1 MTSRLSLRSL
11 FAAGFV
17 PLVAASLALSSCSD
31 STDESAPSFKGKG
44 SGMTTVNNSDKEE
57 ENAEETT
64 AAQKTVTKEEEAPEE
79 PPVVTVTQ
87 TEKQEAPSSTGGGQK
102 TGVGNYISDFNEY
115 GWLDGGYANCQRF
128 ERALFAGAGPDG
140 RAIICETGGS
150 DKIYR
155 SSMFDGQF
163 QTSDVTQDGNNYYV
177 NADPSI
183 IVVTPSG
190 VSVREGGGL
199 AATGEFTES
208 WQR

>member
-1 MTSRLSLRSL
+1 MTSRLSLRPL
-11 FAAGFV
+11 IAAGFV
-17 PLVAASLALSSCSD
+17 PFVAASLALSGCSN
-31 STDESAPSFKGKG
+31 STDESAPSFKGEG

-57 ENAEETT
+57 ETAEETT
-64 AAQKTVTKEEEAPEE
+64 AAQETVTKESPEE

-87 TEKQEAPSSTGGGQK
+87 TEKQEPPSSTGGGQK
-102 TGVGNYISDFNEY
+102 TGVGNYISNFNEY

-128 ERALFAGAGPDG
+128 ERALFAGSGPDG
-140 RAIICETGGS
+140 RVIICETGGGV
-150 DKIYR
+150 KFYR

-163 QTSDVTQDGNNYYV
+163 ETGDVTQDGNNYYV

>member
-1 MTSRLSLRSL
+1 MTSRLSLRPL
-11 FAAGFV
+11 IAAGFV
-17 PLVAASLALSSCSD
+17 PLVAASLALSGCSN
-31 STDESAPSFKGKG
+31 STDEAAPSFKGEG

-57 ENAEETT
+57 ETAEETT
-64 AAQKTVTKEEEAPEE
+64 AAQETVTKESPEE
-79 PPVVTVTQ
+79 SPVVTVTQ

-102 TGVGNYISDFNEY
+102 TGVGNYISNFNEY

-128 ERALFAGAGPDG
+128 EHALFAGAGPDG
-140 RAIICETGGS
+140 RVIICETGGGV
-150 DKIYR
+150 KFYR

>member
-1 MTSRLSLRSL
+1 
-11 FAAGFV
+11 
-17 PLVAASLALSSCSD
+17 
-31 STDESAPSFKGKG
+31 
-44 SGMTTVNNSDKEE
+44 MTTVNNSDKEE
-57 ENAEETT
+57 ETAEETT
-64 AAQKTVTKEEEAPEE
+64 AAQETVTKESPEE

-102 TGVGNYISDFNEY
+102 TGVGNYISNFNEY

-128 ERALFAGAGPDG
+128 ERALFAGSGPDG
-140 RAIICETGGS
+140 RVIICETGGGY
-150 DKIYR
+150 KFYR

-163 QTSDVTQDGNNYYV
+163 ETGDVTQDGNNYYV

>member
-31 STDESAPSFKGKG
+31 STDDAAPSFKGKG

-87 TEKQEAPSSTGGGQK
+87 TEKQEAPSS
-102 TGVGNYISDFNEY
+102 
-115 GWLDGGYANCQRF
+115 
-128 ERALFAGAGPDG
+128 
-140 RAIICETGGS
+140 
-150 DKIYR
+150 
-155 SSMFDGQF
+155 
-163 QTSDVTQDGNNYYV
+163 
-177 NADPSI
+177 
-183 IVVTPSG
+183 
-190 VSVREGGGL
+190 
-199 AATGEFTES
+199 
-208 WQR
+208 

>member
-11 FAAGFV
+11 IAAGFV
-17 PLVAASLALSSCSD
+17 PLVAASLALSGCSN
-31 STDESAPSFKGKG
+31 STDESAPSFKGEG

-57 ENAEETT
+57 ETAEETT
-64 AAQKTVTKEEEAPEE
+64 AAQETVTKESPEE

-87 TEKQEAPSSTGGGQK
+87 TEKQEAPSSPGGGQK
-102 TGVGNYISDFNEY
+102 TGEGNYISDFNGH
-115 GWLDGGYANCQRF
+115 GWLDGDYASCNRF
-128 ERALFAGAGPDG
+128 ERALFAGSGPDG
-140 RAIICETGGS
+140 RVIICETGGGY
-150 DKIYR
+150 KFYR

-163 QTSDVTQDGNNYYV
+163 ESDDVTQDGNNYYV

>member
-1 MTSRLSLRSL
+1 MTSRLSLRPL
-11 FAAGFV
+11 IAAGFV
-17 PLVAASLALSSCSD
+17 PLVAASLALSGCSN
-31 STDESAPSFKGKG
+31 STDEAAPSFKGEG

-57 ENAEETT
+57 ETAEETT
-64 AAQKTVTKEEEAPEE
+64 AAQETVTKESPEE

-87 TEKQEAPSSTGGGQK
+87 TEKQEAPSSPGGGQK
-102 TGVGNYISDFNEY
+102 TGEGNYISDFNGH
-115 GWLDGGYANCQRF
+115 GWLDGDYASCNRF
-128 ERALFAGAGPDG
+128 ERALFAGSGPDG
-140 RAIICETGGS
+140 RVIICETGGGY
-150 DKIYR
+150 KFYR

-163 QTSDVTQDGNNYYV
+163 ESDDVTQDGNNYYV

-199 AATGEFTES
+199 AATGEFTEA

>member
-1 MTSRLSLRSL
+1 MTFRLSLRPL
-11 FAAGFV
+11 IAAGFV
-17 PLVAASLALSSCSD
+17 PLVAASLALSGCSN
-31 STDESAPSFKGKG
+31 STDESAPSFKGEG

-64 AAQKTVTKEEEAPEE
+64 AAQKTVTKESPEE

-102 TGVGNYISDFNEY
+102 TGVGNYISNFNEY

-128 ERALFAGAGPDG
+128 ERALFAGSGPDG
-140 RAIICETGGS
+140 RVIICETGGGY
-150 DKIYR
+150 KFYR

-163 QTSDVTQDGNNYYV
+163 ETGDVTQDGNNYYV

>member
-1 MTSRLSLRSL
+1 MTSRLSLRPL
-11 FAAGFV
+11 IAAGFV
-17 PLVAASLALSSCSD
+17 PLVAASLALSGCSN
-31 STDESAPSFKGKG
+31 STDESAPSFKGEG

-57 ENAEETT
+57 ETAEETT
-64 AAQKTVTKEEEAPEE
+64 AAQETVTKESPEE

-102 TGVGNYISDFNEY
+102 TGVGNYISNFNEY

-128 ERALFAGAGPDG
+128 ERALFAGSGPDG
-140 RAIICETGGS
+140 RVIICETGGGY
-150 DKIYR
+150 KFYR

-163 QTSDVTQDGNNYYV
+163 ETGDVTQDGNNYYV

-183 IVVTPSG
+183 IVVTPSA

>member
-11 FAAGFV
+11 IAAGFV
-17 PLVAASLALSSCSD
+17 PFVAASLALSGCSN
-31 STDESAPSFKGKG
+31 STDESAPSFKGEG

-57 ENAEETT
+57 ETAEETT
-64 AAQKTVTKEEEAPEE
+64 AAQETVTKESPEE

-87 TEKQEAPSSTGGGQK
+87 TEKQEAPSSPGGGQK
-102 TGVGNYISDFNEY
+102 TGEGNYISDFNGH
-115 GWLDGGYANCQRF
+115 GWLDGDYASCNRF
-128 ERALFAGAGPDG
+128 ERALFAGSGPDG
-140 RAIICETGGS
+140 RVIICETGGGY
-150 DKIYR
+150 KFYR

-163 QTSDVTQDGNNYYV
+163 ESDDVTQDGNNYYV

>member
-1 MTSRLSLRSL
+1 MTSRLSLRPL
-11 FAAGFV
+11 IAAGFV
-17 PLVAASLALSSCSD
+17 PFVAASLALSGCSN
-31 STDESAPSFKGKG
+31 STDESAPSFKGEG

-57 ENAEETT
+57 ETAEETT
-64 AAQKTVTKEEEAPEE
+64 AAQETVTKESPEE

-87 TEKQEAPSSTGGGQK
+87 TEKQEAPSSPGGGQK
-102 TGVGNYISDFNEY
+102 TGEGNYISDFNGH
-115 GWLDGGYANCQRF
+115 GWLDGDYASCNRF
-128 ERALFAGAGPDG
+128 ERALFAGSGPDG
-140 RAIICETGGS
+140 RVIICETGGG

-183 IVVTPSG
+183 IVVTPSA

>member
-1 MTSRLSLRSL
+1 MTSRLSLRPL
-11 FAAGFV
+11 IAAGFV
-17 PLVAASLALSSCSD
+17 PLVAASLALSGCSN
-31 STDESAPSFKGKG
+31 STDESAPSFKGEG

-64 AAQKTVTKEEEAPEE
+64 AAQKTVTKESPEE

-102 TGVGNYISDFNEY
+102 TGVGNYISNFNEY
-115 GWLDGGYANCQRF
+115 GWLDDGYANCQRF

-140 RAIICETGGS
+140 RVIICETGGGV
-150 DKIYR
+150 KFYR

-163 QTSDVTQDGNNYYV
+163 ETGDVTQDGNNYYV

>member
-1 MTSRLSLRSL
+1 MNSRSRLRSL
-11 FAAGFV
+11 IAAGFV
-17 PLVAASLALSSCSD
+17 PLVAASLALSGCSNAK
-31 STDESAPSFKGKG
+31 DEAAPSFKGEG
-44 SGMTTVNNSDKEE
+44 GGMTTVNNSNKEAD
-57 ENAEETT
+57 NAEENTD
-64 AAQKTVTKEEEAPEE
+64 AQKTAPKEEEAPKE

-87 TEKQEAPSSTGGGQK
+87 TEKQESPSSSGGGQK
-102 TGVGNYISDFNEY
+102 SGVGNYISNFNEY

-128 ERALFAGAGPDG
+128 ERALFAGSGPDG
-140 RAIICETGGS
+140 RAIICETGGGY
-150 DKIYR
+150 KVYR

-163 QTSDVTQDGNNYYV
+163 QTDDVTQDGNNYYV

>member
-1 MTSRLSLRSL
+1 MTSRLSLRPL
-11 FAAGFV
+11 IAAGLI
-17 PLVAASLALSSCSD
+17 PLVAASLALSGCSN
-31 STDESAPSFKGKG
+31 STDESAPSFKGEG

-57 ENAEETT
+57 EAAEETT
-64 AAQKTVTKEEEAPEE
+64 AAQETVTKESPEE

-102 TGVGNYISDFNEY
+102 TGVGNYISNFNEY

-128 ERALFAGAGPDG
+128 ERALFAGSGPDG
-140 RAIICETGGS
+140 RVIICETGGGY
-150 DKIYR
+150 KFYR

-163 QTSDVTQDGNNYYV
+163 ETGDVTQDGNNYYV

>member
-1 MTSRLSLRSL
+1 MTSRLSLRPL
-11 FAAGFV
+11 IAAGFV
-17 PLVAASLALSSCSD
+17 PFVAASLALSGCSN
-31 STDESAPSFKGKG
+31 STDESAPSFKGEG

-57 ENAEETT
+57 ETAEETT
-64 AAQKTVTKEEEAPEE
+64 AAQETVTKESPEE

-87 TEKQEAPSSTGGGQK
+87 TEKQEAPSSPGGGQK
-102 TGVGNYISDFNEY
+102 TGEGNYISDFNGH
-115 GWLDGGYANCQRF
+115 GWLDGDYASCNRF
-128 ERALFAGAGPDG
+128 ERALFAGSGPDG
-140 RAIICETGGS
+140 RVIICETGGGY
-150 DKIYR
+150 KFYR

-163 QTSDVTQDGNNYYV
+163 ETGDVTQDGNNYYV

>member
-1 MTSRLSLRSL
+1 MTSRLSLRPL
-11 FAAGFV
+11 IAAGFV
-17 PLVAASLALSSCSD
+17 PLVAASLALSGCSN
-31 STDESAPSFKGKG
+31 STDESAPSFKGEG

-57 ENAEETT
+57 ETAEETT
-64 AAQKTVTKEEEAPEE
+64 AAQETVTKESPEE
-79 PPVVTVTQ
+79 SPVVTVTQ

-102 TGVGNYISDFNEY
+102 TGVGNYISNFNEY

-128 ERALFAGAGPDG
+128 ERALFAGSGPDG
-140 RAIICETGGS
+140 RVIICETGGGY
-150 DKIYR
+150 KFYR

-163 QTSDVTQDGNNYYV
+163 ETGDVTQDGNNYYV

>member
-1 MTSRLSLRSL
+1 MTSRLSLRPL
-11 FAAGFV
+11 IAAGFV
-17 PLVAASLALSSCSD
+17 PLVAAGLALSGCSN
-31 STDESAPSFKGKG
+31 STDESAPSFKGEG

-57 ENAEETT
+57 ETAEETT
-64 AAQKTVTKEEEAPEE
+64 AAQETVTKESPEE
-79 PPVVTVTQ
+79 SPVVTVTQ

-102 TGVGNYISDFNEY
+102 TGVGNYISNFNEY

-128 ERALFAGAGPDG
+128 EHALFAGAGPDG
-140 RAIICETGGS
+140 RVIICETGGGV
-150 DKIYR
+150 KFYR

>member
-11 FAAGFV
+11 IAAGFV
-17 PLVAASLALSSCSD
+17 PLVAASLALSGCSN
-31 STDESAPSFKGKG
+31 STDEAAPSFKGEG

-57 ENAEETT
+57 ETAEETT
-64 AAQKTVTKEEEAPEE
+64 AAQETVTKESPEE

-87 TEKQEAPSSTGGGQK
+87 TEKQEAPSSPGGGQK
-102 TGVGNYISDFNEY
+102 TGEGNYISDFNGH
-115 GWLDGGYANCQRF
+115 GWLDGDYASCNRF
-128 ERALFAGAGPDG
+128 ERALFAGSGPDG
-140 RAIICETGGS
+140 RVIICETGGGY
-150 DKIYR
+150 KFYR

-163 QTSDVTQDGNNYYV
+163 ESDDVTQDGNNYYV

>member
-1 MTSRLSLRSL
+1 MTSRLSLRPL
-11 FAAGFV
+11 IAAGLI
-17 PLVAASLALSSCSD
+17 PLVAASLALSGCSN
-31 STDESAPSFKGKG
+31 STDESAPSFKGEG

-57 ENAEETT
+57 ETAEETT
-64 AAQKTVTKEEEAPEE
+64 AAQETVTKESPEE

-87 TEKQEAPSSTGGGQK
+87 TEKQKAPSSTGGGQK
-102 TGVGNYISDFNEY
+102 TGVGNYISNFNEY

-128 ERALFAGAGPDG
+128 ERALFAGSGPDG
-140 RAIICETGGS
+140 RVIICETGGGY
-150 DKIYR
+150 KFYR

-163 QTSDVTQDGNNYYV
+163 ETGDVTQDGNNYYV

>member
-1 MTSRLSLRSL
+1 MTSRSRLRSL
-11 FAAGFV
+11 TIAGLV
-17 PLVAASLALSSCSD
+17 PLVAASLTLSGCND
-31 STDESAPSFKGKG
+31 SKNEAAPSFKGEG
-44 SGMTTVNNSDKEE
+44 SGMTTVNNSDKETE
-57 ENAEETT
+57 SAEETT
-64 AAQKTVTKEEEAPEE
+64 AAKKTVTKEEEAPEE

-87 TEKQEAPSSTGGGQK
+87 TEKQESSSSSGGGQK
-102 TGVGNYISDFNEY
+102 SGVGNYISDFNEY

-128 ERALFAGAGPDG
+128 ERALFAGSGPDG
-140 RAIICETGGS
+140 RVIICETGGG
-150 DKIYR
+150 DKVYR

-163 QTSDVTQDGNNYYV
+163 ETSDVSQDGNNYYV

>member
-1 MTSRLSLRSL
+1 MTSRSRLRSL
-11 FAAGFV
+11 TIAGLV
-17 PLVAASLALSSCSD
+17 PLVAASLALSGCND
-31 STDESAPSFKGKG
+31 SKNEAAPSFKGEG
-44 SGMTTVNNSDKEE
+44 SGMTTVNNSDKETE
-57 ENAEETT
+57 GAEETT
-64 AAQKTVTKEEEAPEE
+64 AAKKTVTKEEEAPEE

-87 TEKQEAPSSTGGGQK
+87 TEKQESSSSSGGGQK
-102 TGVGNYISDFNEY
+102 SGVGNYISDFNEY

-128 ERALFAGAGPDG
+128 ERALFAGSGPDG
-140 RAIICETGGS
+140 RVIICETGGG
-150 DKIYR
+150 DKVYR

-163 QTSDVTQDGNNYYV
+163 ETSDVSQDGNNYYV

>member
-1 MTSRLSLRSL
+1 MTSRLSLRPL

-31 STDESAPSFKGKG
+31 STDESAPSFKGEG

-57 ENAEETT
+57 NAEETT
-64 AAQKTVTKEEEAPEE
+64 AAQETVTKESPEE

-140 RAIICETGGS
+140 RAIICETGGG

-183 IVVTPSG
+183 IVVTPSA

>member
-1 MTSRLSLRSL
+1 MTSRLSLRPL
-11 FAAGFV
+11 IAAGFV
-17 PLVAASLALSSCSD
+17 PLVAASLALSGCSN
-31 STDESAPSFKGKG
+31 STDESAPSFKGEG
-44 SGMTTVNNSDKEE
+44 SGMTTVNTSDKEE
-57 ENAEETT
+57 ETAEETT
-64 AAQKTVTKEEEAPEE
+64 AAQETVTKESPEE

-87 TEKQEAPSSTGGGQK
+87 TEKQEAPSSTGGSQK
-102 TGVGNYISDFNEY
+102 TGVGSYISNFNEY

-140 RAIICETGGS
+140 RVIICETGGGY
-150 DKIYR
+150 KFYR

-163 QTSDVTQDGNNYYV
+163 ESGDVTQDGNNYYV

>member
-1 MTSRLSLRSL
+1 MTSRLSFRSL
-11 FAAGFV
+11 IAAGFV
-17 PLVAASLALSSCSD
+17 PLVAASLALSGCSD
-31 STDESAPSFKGKG
+31 STDDAAPSFKGKG

-57 ENAEETT
+57 NAEETT
-64 AAQKTVTKEEEAPEE
+64 AAQETVTKEEEAPEE

-140 RAIICETGGS
+140 RAIICETGGG

-183 IVVTPSG
+183 IVVTPSA

>member
-1 MTSRLSLRSL
+1 MTSRLSLRPII
-11 FAAGFV
+11 AAGVV
-17 PLVAASLALSSCSD
+17 PLVAASLALSGCSN
-31 STDESAPSFKGKG
+31 STDESAPSFKGEG

-57 ENAEETT
+57 ETAEETT
-64 AAQKTVTKEEEAPEE
+64 AAQETVTKESPEE

-128 ERALFAGAGPDG
+128 ERALFAGSGPDG
-140 RAIICETGGS
+140 RVIICETGGGY
-150 DKIYR
+150 KFYR

-163 QTSDVTQDGNNYYV
+163 ESGDVTQDGNNYYV

>member
-1 MTSRLSLRSL
+1 MTSRLSLRPL
-11 FAAGFV
+11 IAAGFV
-17 PLVAASLALSSCSD
+17 PLVAASLALSGCSN
-31 STDESAPSFKGKG
+31 STDESAPSFKGEG

-57 ENAEETT
+57 ETAEETT
-64 AAQKTVTKEEEAPEE
+64 AAQETVTKESPEE
-79 PPVVTVTQ
+79 SPVVTVTQ

-102 TGVGNYISDFNEY
+102 TGVGNYISNFNEY

-140 RAIICETGGS
+140 RVIICETGGGV
-150 DKIYR
+150 KFYR

-208 WQR
+208 SQR

>member
-1 MTSRLSLRSL
+1 MTSRLSLRPL
-11 FAAGFV
+11 LAAGLI
-17 PLVAASLALSSCSD
+17 PLVAASLALSGCSN
-31 STDESAPSFKGKG
+31 STDESAPSFKGEG

-57 ENAEETT
+57 ETAEETT
-64 AAQKTVTKEEEAPEE
+64 AAQETVTKESPEE

-102 TGVGNYISDFNEY
+102 TGVGNYISNFNEY

-128 ERALFAGAGPDG
+128 ERALFAGSGPDG
-140 RAIICETGGS
+140 RVIICETGGGY
-150 DKIYR
+150 KFYR

-163 QTSDVTQDGNNYYV
+163 ETGDVTQDGNNYYV

>member
-1 MTSRLSLRSL
+1 MTSRLSFRPLI
-11 FAAGFV
+11 AAGFV
-17 PLVAASLALSSCSD
+17 PLVAASLALSGCSK
-31 STDESAPSFKGKG
+31 STDESAPSFKGEG

-57 ENAEETT
+57 ETAEETT
-64 AAQKTVTKEEEAPEE
+64 AAQETVTKESPEE

-102 TGVGNYISDFNEY
+102 TGVGNYISNFNEY

-128 ERALFAGAGPDG
+128 ERALFAGSGPDG
-140 RAIICETGGS
+140 RVIICETGGGV
-150 DKIYR
+150 KFYR

>member
-1 MTSRLSLRSL
+1 MTSRLSLRPL
-11 FAAGFV
+11 IAAGFV
-17 PLVAASLALSSCSD
+17 PLVAASLALSGCSN
-31 STDESAPSFKGKG
+31 STDESAPSFKGEG
-44 SGMTTVNNSDKEE
+44 SGMTTVNTSDKEE
-57 ENAEETT
+57 ETAEETT
-64 AAQKTVTKEEEAPEE
+64 AAQETVTKESPEE

-102 TGVGNYISDFNEY
+102 SGEGNYISDFNGH
-115 GWLDGGYANCQRF
+115 GWLDGGYASCNRF
-128 ERALFAGAGPDG
+128 ERALFAGSGPDG
-140 RAIICETGGS
+140 RVIICETGGGY
-150 DKIYR
+150 KFYR

>member
-1 MTSRLSLRSL
+1 MTSRLSLRPL
-11 FAAGFV
+11 IAAGFV
-17 PLVAASLALSSCSD
+17 PLVTASLALSGCSN
-31 STDESAPSFKGKG
+31 STDESAPSFKGEG

-57 ENAEETT
+57 ETAEETT
-64 AAQKTVTKEEEAPEE
+64 AAQETVTKESPEE
-79 PPVVTVTQ
+79 SPVVTVTQ

-102 TGVGNYISDFNEY
+102 TGVGNYISNFNEY

-128 ERALFAGAGPDG
+128 EHALFAGAGPDG
-140 RAIICETGGS
+140 RVIICETGGGV
-150 DKIYR
+150 KFYR

>member
-1 MTSRLSLRSL
+1 MTSRLSLRPL
-11 FAAGFV
+11 IAAGFV
-17 PLVAASLALSSCSD
+17 PLVAASLALSGCSN
-31 STDESAPSFKGKG
+31 STDESAPSFKGEG
-44 SGMTTVNNSDKEE
+44 SGMTTVNNSDEE
-57 ENAEETT
+57 EETAEETA
-64 AAQKTVTKEEEAPEE
+64 AAQETVTKESPEE

-87 TEKQEAPSSTGGGQK
+87 TEKQEAPSSPGGGQK
-102 TGVGNYISDFNEY
+102 TGEGNYISDFNGH
-115 GWLDGGYANCQRF
+115 GWLDGDYASCNRF
-128 ERALFAGAGPDG
+128 ERALFAGSGPDG
-140 RAIICETGGS
+140 RVIICETGGGY
-150 DKIYR
+150 KFYR

-163 QTSDVTQDGNNYYV
+163 ESDDVTQDGNNYYV

>member
-1 MTSRLSLRSL
+1 MTSRLSLRPL
-11 FAAGFV
+11 IAAGFV
-17 PLVAASLALSSCSD
+17 PLVAASLALSGCSN
-31 STDESAPSFKGKG
+31 STDESAPSFKGEG

-57 ENAEETT
+57 ETAEETT
-64 AAQKTVTKEEEAPEE
+64 AAQETVTKESPEE

-102 TGVGNYISDFNEY
+102 TGVGNYISNFNEY

-128 ERALFAGAGPDG
+128 ERALFAGSGPDG
-140 RAIICETGGS
+140 RVIICETGGGY
-150 DKIYR
+150 KFYR

-163 QTSDVTQDGNNYYV
+163 ETGDVTQDSNNYYV

>member
-1 MTSRLSLRSL
+1 MTSRLSLRPL
-11 FAAGFV
+11 IAAGFV
-17 PLVAASLALSSCSD
+17 PLVAASLALSGCSN
-31 STDESAPSFKGKG
+31 STDESAPSFKGEG

-57 ENAEETT
+57 ETAEETT
-64 AAQKTVTKEEEAPEE
+64 AAQETVTKESPEE
-79 PPVVTVTQ
+79 RPVVTVTQ

-102 TGVGNYISDFNEY
+102 TGEGNYISDFNGH

-140 RAIICETGGS
+140 RAIICETGGG

-183 IVVTPSG
+183 IVVTPSA

>member
-1 MTSRLSLRSL
+1 MTSRSRLRSL
-11 FAAGFV
+11 TIAGLV
-17 PLVAASLALSSCSD
+17 PLVAASLALSGCND
-31 STDESAPSFKGKG
+31 SKDEAAPSFKGEG
-44 SGMTTVNNSDKEE
+44 SGMTTVNNSDEE
-57 ENAEETT
+57 TESAEETT
-64 AAQKTVTKEEEAPEE
+64 AAKKTVTKEEEAPEE

-87 TEKQEAPSSTGGGQK
+87 TEKQESSSSSGGGQK
-102 TGVGNYISDFNEY
+102 SGVGNYISDFNEY

-128 ERALFAGAGPDG
+128 ERALFAGSGPEG
-140 RAIICETGGS
+140 RVIICETGGGV
-150 DKIYR
+150 KFYR

-163 QTSDVTQDGNNYYV
+163 ETSDVSQDGNNYYV

>member
-1 MTSRLSLRSL
+1 MSYRSRLRPLI
-11 FAAGFV
+11 AAGFV
-17 PLVAASLALSSCSD
+17 PLVAASLALSGCSNAK
-31 STDESAPSFKGKG
+31 DEAAPSFKGQG
-44 SGMTTVNNSDKEE
+44 SGMTTVDNADKEE
-57 ENAEETT
+57 KSGEETT
-64 AAQKTVTKEEEAPEE
+64 AAQETATKDEETPEE

-87 TEKQEAPSSTGGGQK
+87 TEKQELPSSSGGGQK
-102 TGVGNYISDFNEY
+102 SGVGKYISNFNEY
-115 GWLDGGYANCQRF
+115 GWLDGGYADCQRF
-128 ERALFAGAGPDG
+128 ERALFAGSGPDG
-140 RAIICETGGS
+140 RVIICETGGGV
-150 DKIYR
+150 KFYR

-163 QTSDVTQDGNNYYV
+163 QTDDVTQDGNNYYV

>member
-1 MTSRLSLRSL
+1 MTSRLSLRPL
-11 FAAGFV
+11 IAAGFV
-17 PLVAASLALSSCSD
+17 PLVAASLALSGCSN
-31 STDESAPSFKGKG
+31 STDESAPSFKGEG

-57 ENAEETT
+57 ETAEETT
-64 AAQKTVTKEEEAPEE
+64 AAQETVTKESPEE

-102 TGVGNYISDFNEY
+102 TGVGNYISNFNEY

-128 ERALFAGAGPDG
+128 ERALFAGYGPDG
-140 RAIICETGGS
+140 RVIICETGGGY
-150 DKIYR
+150 KFYR

-163 QTSDVTQDGNNYYV
+163 ETGDVTQDGNNYYV

>member
-11 FAAGFV
+11 IGAGFV
-17 PLVAASLALSSCSD
+17 PLVAASLALSGCSD
-31 STDESAPSFKGKG
+31 STDESAPSFKGEG
-44 SGMTTVNNSDKEE
+44 SGMTTVNNSDKGEE
-57 ENAEETT
+57 KAEETT

-102 TGVGNYISDFNEY
+102 TGVGNYIADFNEY

-140 RAIICETGGS
+140 RVIICETGGG
-150 DKIYR
+150 DMIYR
-155 SSMFDGQF
+155 SSMFDGEF

-183 IVVTPSG
+183 IVVTPSA